1 MLNTIGK
8 LNIGALSARK
18 SPSSR
23 TIPFTLTER
32 IDTNGASIV
41 ETNVGPLTIVAKA
54 TSYQV
59 NPIEDGYIK
68 VNGTTIKT
76 TALGSRGHTLAVISP
91 SGATVGSITTYDTFE
106 SAPGDSGAAG
116 RTALTSA
123 LNAVASGNYI
133 VLVSWDACSFDA
145 TLRTAL
151 NTGYGTTLTTTWA
164 STRYSHIVIAKK
176 I

>member
-1 MLNTIGK
+1 MWSRPGRIK
-8 LNIGALSARK
+8 LTGSKQYLAAA
-18 SPSSR
+18 PV
-23 TIPFTLTER
+23 IPFTLKET
-32 IDTNGASIV
+32 INTGGASIV
-41 ETNVGPLTIVAKA
+41 ETNVGPLTIEAKA

-68 VNGTTIKT
+68 VNGTTVKT
-76 TALGSRGHTLAVISP
+76 TTLGSRGHTLLVIDV

-106 SAPGDSGAAG
+106 SAPSDGGAAA

-123 LNAVASGNYI
+123 LNAVASGNFI
-133 VLVSWDACSFDA
+133 VMVSWDACSFD
-145 TLRTAL
+145 TPLRTAL

-164 STRYSHIVIAKK
+164 ATRYSHIVIAKK